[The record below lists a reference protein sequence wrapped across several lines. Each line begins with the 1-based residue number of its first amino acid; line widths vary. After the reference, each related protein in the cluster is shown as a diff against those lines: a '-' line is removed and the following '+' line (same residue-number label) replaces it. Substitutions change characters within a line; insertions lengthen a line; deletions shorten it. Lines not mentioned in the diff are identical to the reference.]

1 MNLVVSEH
9 DSCILSP
16 NMASNLKYISQ
27 YSKNSEKRSFAD
39 DLTALMALDAPSERF
54 LIELLKVQCRTAGA
68 DGGVLVR
75 FGKQERFEVL
85 AAYPPP
91 KTKGVGPKWFSTVAK
106 NARWIQDHGQTVIKQ
121 EISPEQT
128 GDFSN
133 RQVIIIPIKKENTVS
148 GAAAFVV
155 RIKKPGDI
163 TLYQDR
169 LEITPFLINFYE
181 MRWMV
186 KDRHAAL
193 HRMGGVLEL
202 LSTVN
207 QSRRFMSAAMALC
220 NESATRWH
228 CSRVSLGFLKGRYVH
243 VRAMSHT
250 DKFNRKMKLL
260 QGIEAAME
268 ECLDQDIEVI
278 HPAPA
283 DETAIS
289 RAAAELSKDHGPAV
303 VLSLP
308 LRQDNEVP
316 AVLTLERPPNRPF
329 TLDEIE
335 AIRLSCDLCAPRIV
349 ELEEYDRWFG
359 ARMVTSVRS
368 GLSRFLGP
376 KHTGLKVWAVLIFSL
391 AIFLTFG
398 RGEYRAESSFV
409 FESTIHQ
416 VVVSPID
423 SFIKNVSVSPG
434 NKVEAEKTVL
444 GELDT
449 SELRLKLAALKA
461 EQLGYQKKIDASIR
475 DRQTVESQIA
485 QAKYDK
491 VAAEISLL
499 ELNIRQATLRAP
511 ITGRIISEDLNRQ
524 IGAPVEKG
532 QVLFEIA
539 GIDSLR
545 AELYV
550 PEDLIADVH
559 EGQKGELAAV
569 GHPEQRIRFV
579 VEVINPMA
587 DVVNNH
593 NVFKVRAR
601 LMDSR
606 EWMRPGME
614 GTARISLGRKRY
626 AWLGSRR
633 LINWLRMKL
642 WF

>member
-1 MNLVVSEH
+1 
-9 DSCILSP
+9 
-16 NMASNLKYISQ
+16 MASNLKYISQ
-27 YSKNSEKRSFAD
+27 YSKSSEKQPFSDELA
-39 DLTALMALDAPSERF
+39 ALMALDVPSERF
-54 LIELLKVQCRTAGA
+54 LVELLNVQCRTTGV
-68 DGGVLVR
+68 DGGVLIR
-75 FGKQERFEVL
+75 FSKQDRFEVL
-85 AAYPPP
+85 AVYPPP
-91 KTKGVGPKWFSTVAK
+91 RAKGVGAKWISTVAK
-106 NARWIQDHGQTVIKQ
+106 YVRQIRDHGHTVIK
-121 EISPEQT
+121 PELSAKQT
-128 GDFSN
+128 GDAPE
-133 RQVIIIPIKKENTVS
+133 RQVIIIPIKKENSVT

-155 RIKKPGDI
+155 RIKRPGD
-163 TLYQDR
+163 LMLCRDR

-186 KDRHAAL
+186 KDRYAAL

-220 NESATRWH
+220 NESAARWH

-260 QGIEAAME
+260 QDIEAAME

-278 HPAPA
+278 HPAPV

-289 RAAAELSKDHGPAV
+289 RAAAGLSKDHGPAV

-308 LRQDNEVP
+308 LRQDGEVP
-316 AVLTLERPPNRPF
+316 AVLTLERPPGHPF

-335 AIRLSCDLCAPRIV
+335 AIRLSCDLCAPRLMG
-349 ELEEYDRWFG
+349 LEEHDRWVG
-359 ARMVTSVRS
+359 ARMVSSARS
-368 GLSRFLGP
+368 GLKLFLGP
-376 KHTGLKVWAVLIFSL
+376 KHTGLKVWALLIFSL
-391 AIFLTFG
+391 GIFLTYG

-416 VVVSPID
+416 VVASPID
-423 SFIKNVSVSPG
+423 SFIKSVSVSPG
-434 NKVEAEKTVL
+434 NKVAAEKTIL

-449 SELRLKLAALKA
+449 SELRLKLASLKA
-461 EQLGYQKKIDASIR
+461 EQLGYQKKIAASIR

-491 VAAEISLL
+491 VAAEIRLL

-511 ITGRIISEDLNRQ
+511 ITGRIISEDLKRQ

-539 GIDSLR
+539 GIESLR

-559 EGQKGELAAV
+559 EGQEGELAAV

-601 LMDSR
+601 LIDSR

-614 GTARISLGRKRY
+614 GTARISLGRKGY